1 MMSIAA
7 NGWTIKDGTSLRPC
21 ACGSW
26 IQHWMTFSGQFWPPR
41 CSVADCS
48 NAPSVGGHVVHQGGM
63 GDGIVPL
70 CASCSRLPGPFVLK
84 AGISIASANQAGTC
98 ERVSRAEL
106 RMV

>member
-1 MMSIAA
+1 MSILA
-7 NGWTIKDGTSLRPC
+7 NGWTVKYGTSLRPC

-41 CSVADCS
+41 CSVAGCS
-48 NAPSVGGHVVHQGGM
+48 NAPSVGGHVVHQGGL

-70 CASCSRLPGPFVLK
+70 CASCGRLPGPFVLK
-84 AGISIASANQAGTC
+84 AGISIASAIKPDTC